1 MYLLNRDDFTH
12 ETLENDELLK
22 TLPPDHVQ
30 ELLLLVRDDIFN
42 AQEENEKL
50 RKAMDEIKKEISEEK
65 P

>member
-42 AQEENEKL
+42 AQE
-50 RKAMDEIKKEISEEK
+50 
-65 P
+65 